1 MSENQ
6 MRKFVKIVI
15 KTNKK
20 IFLDDDTKKVSIRT
34 TSDI

>member
-20 IFLDDDTKKVSIRT
+20 IFLDDHTKKVSTRT